1 MVSQKTTT
9 NNNEYYE
16 IIRDSLGANPLLPFF
31 TLSDG
36 SHINNYNVTKIIDDL
51 TKEGNTGAKVY
62 TELRNIRKKEINSNS
77 RTFHYSVILLKY
89 MKKNGLN
96 WEDVEKMGPYDVR
109 YVIRTRTQRRVKW
122 YGGNITTRV
131 NEIKEITKQLIELL
145 DETKSDLTIEQ
156 IEEYLSSLKYLKQ
169 KDF

>member
-16 IIRDSLGANPLLPFF
+16 IIRNSLDANPLLPFF
-31 TLSDG
+31 TLPDG
-36 SHINNYNVTKIIDDL
+36 THTGYNHNVTKFIDDL

-62 TELRNIRKKEINSNS
+62 TELKNIRKKEINS
-77 RTFHYSVILLKY
+77 RIFHYSVILLKH

-96 WEDVEKMGPYDVR
+96 WEDVEKMDPYDVR
-109 YVIRTRTQRRVKW
+109 YVIHTRTQRRVKW
-122 YGGNITTRV
+122 YGGKITTRV
-131 NEIKEITKQLIELL
+131 NEIKEKTKQLIELL

-156 IEEYLSSLKYLKQ
+156 IEEYLSSLEYLK
-169 KDF
+169 